1 MEGEPSVTAA
11 TSLSPPSPL
20 GWLRLLSTSRPVNSH
35 YPWASIVCG
44 GAGRKQGWVG
54 GFSAGKNVH
63 LRHLHTQ
70 AGLRPAGPALREV
83 FPVGSQN
90 AQPTDSHSCPRHR
103 SGTPQAPPSTSSP
116 AKHTRVGTGRMTSG
130 KSTCSL
136 HHSLANVYGGGGL
149 GQVTQAP

>member
-103 SGTPQAPPSTSSP
+103 SGTPQAPLLQAAQPWSH
-116 AKHTRVGTGRMTSG
+116 AVRTGMPDSFPLLFQDL
-130 KSTCSL
+130 SVL
-136 HHSLANVYGGGGL
+136 ID
-149 GQVTQAP
+149 